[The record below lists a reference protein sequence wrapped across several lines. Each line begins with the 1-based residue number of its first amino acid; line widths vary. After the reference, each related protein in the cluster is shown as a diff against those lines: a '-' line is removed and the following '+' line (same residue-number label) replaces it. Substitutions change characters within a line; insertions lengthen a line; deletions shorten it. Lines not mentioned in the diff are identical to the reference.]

1 MARSIM
7 KWFQVLAVIISTQW
21 VSIAWAEETA
31 TGSESAVSQ
40 EADGS
45 DTSSTSYE
53 VGEDVA
59 PIERPGFLPVI
70 ADAVLVRPV
79 TLVATA
85 VGAVIW
91 VVTLPLTAV
100 TGTVGEAGQT
110 LVVDPAATTFY
121 RCLGCTEVG
130 WRKLPKKVD

>member
-1 MARSIM
+1 MARSIV
-7 KWFQVLAVIISTQW
+7 KWFQVLVVIISTQW
-21 VSIAWAEETA
+21 MSIAWAEEVA
-31 TGSESAVSQ
+31 SGSESAVSQ
-40 EADGS
+40 ES
-45 DTSSTSYE
+45 DSGNNTDTGYE
-53 VGEDVA
+53 VGEDIA
-59 PIERPGFLPVI
+59 PVERPGFMPVI

-79 TLVATA
+79 TLVATV

-130 WRKLPKKVD
+130 WRKLPKQVD